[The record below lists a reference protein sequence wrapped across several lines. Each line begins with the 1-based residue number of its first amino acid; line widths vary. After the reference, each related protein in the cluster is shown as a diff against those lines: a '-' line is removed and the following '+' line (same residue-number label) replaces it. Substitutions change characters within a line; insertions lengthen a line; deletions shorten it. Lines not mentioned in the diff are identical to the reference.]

1 MAKNKLRIGNAGEL
15 IAAAKLT
22 ELGYFVGIVGKN
34 SKNIDILIS
43 NGTTAKMIQVKTTE
57 EGKPKWVCQKPKDI
71 NSNIVYIFVGIN
83 EDASY
88 FFHIASSK
96 DVFETIEKKEKI
108 DYDRY
113 VEKHGKEPPETESV
127 VANFIDEEG
136 KFKDKWEK
144 IGLPLVNTDQ

>member
-1 MAKNKLRIGNAGEL
+1 MAKNKSRIGNTGEL

-34 SKNIDILIS
+34 SPGIDILIS
-43 NGTTAKMIQVKTTE
+43 NGKAAKMIQVKNTE
-57 EGKPKWVCQKPKDI
+57 NMKPDWVCQKPKDT
-71 NSNIVYIFVGIN
+71 NSNIVYIFVGKN
-83 EDASY
+83 KDASY

-96 DVFETIEKKEKI
+96 DVFETIEKKEAI
-108 DYDRY
+108 DCEIY
-113 VEKHGKEPPETESV
+113 KKKNHKEPPKTDRV
-127 VANFIDEEG
+127 VPHFVDEEG